1 MNKEKITLH
10 KFRFLL
16 FYNYLKIIHNFMY
29 YKKTYYIGRENI
41 PHKGIPLLI
50 VSNHQNAINDALAI
64 EFAFKHRIV
73 SIFSRGDVFEHKII
87 AAFLRFLYILPAYR
101 LSIDGENKL
110 ANNYI
115 SFEAA
120 NKRLLSGGAIAIF
133 PESTNQDKHWLG
145 EFSLAYLRM
154 AFSAAEEANF
164 EKDIQILPI
173 ANHYS
178 NYFLVREAL
187 MLKIGTPIS
196 LQPYYDL
203 YKTKPRT
210 AQRQVNQLVYQQIA
224 DMMLNVSDVEN
235 YEAID
240 YLRTTYGKRYAENH
254 GFAYR
259 NLPQQL
265 QVDKDFVACLDK
277 IKSENGQI
285 IDELYQDTLCLKKAT
300 LQHKVRDWNFDK
312 PFSAIRLV
320 LQAFV
325 FVVLFP
331 AFIFALIPNILLFY
345 VPKPM
350 ADKFKAKG
358 GNMALFAGGIQIVL
372 NALFVIPISFLLV
385 FVADILLFNCW
396 IAIIH
401 LLALPLLGIFAWHYR
416 LQFIKWCSRWR
427 FRKLEKKADFQQ
439 IIKLRD
445 KIRQQLDLLLK

>member
-41 PHKGIPLLI
+41 PHKGTPLLI

-64 EFAFKHRIV
+64 EFGFKHRIV
-73 SIFSRGDVFEHKII
+73 SIFSRGDVFEHKIL
-87 AAFLRFLYILPAYR
+87 AAFLKFLYILPAYR
-101 LSIDGENKL
+101 LRTEGENNLTK
-110 ANNYI
+110 NYV
-115 SFEAA
+115 SFDEA

-133 PESTNQDKHWLG
+133 PEGTNQDKHWLG

-154 AFSAAEEANF
+154 AFSAAEETNF

-178 NYFLVREAL
+178 NYFLVRENL
-187 MLKIGTPIS
+187 MLQIGKPIS
-196 LQPYYDL
+196 LQPYYEL

-224 DMMLNVSDVEN
+224 DMMLNVLDVEN

-254 GFAYR
+254 GLAYR
-259 NLPQQL
+259 KLPQQL
-265 QVDKDFVACLDK
+265 QSDKDLVAALDK
-277 IKSENGQI
+277 AKTDDEQTIN
-285 IDELYQDTLCLKKAT
+285 ELYQDTLCLKRAT

-312 PFSAIRLV
+312 PFSVTSLIM
-320 LQAFV
+320 QAFAFVLLFPV
-325 FVVLFP
+325 FVV
-331 AFIFALIPNILLFY
+331 ALIPNILLFY
-345 VPKPM
+345 IPKPM

-358 GNMALFAGGIQIVL
+358 GNMVLFAGGIQIVL

-385 FVADILLFNCW
+385 FVADILLFNWW
-396 IAIIH
+396 IAVIH
-401 LLALPLLGIFAWHYR
+401 LLSLPLLGIFAWHYR

-427 FRKLEKKADFQQ
+427 FRKLEKQGDFKQ
-439 IIKLRD
+439 IIKLRN
-445 KIRQQLDLLLK
+445 KIRKQLDLLLK